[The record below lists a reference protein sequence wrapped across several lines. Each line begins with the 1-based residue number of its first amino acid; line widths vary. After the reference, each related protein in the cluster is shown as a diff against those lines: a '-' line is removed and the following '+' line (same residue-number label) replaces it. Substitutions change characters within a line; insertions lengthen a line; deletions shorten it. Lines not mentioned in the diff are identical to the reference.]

1 MAFSR
6 VQLSVAIIFLAA
18 CLQVQG
24 HSEVETSLGM
34 SLPQRKLLHE
44 GAASS
49 LVQTNCRP
57 GEDLTVVQGQTPH
70 LPNGIPAFTV
80 MISNTCQ
87 TGCNISNI
95 HLHCGWFSSAI
106 LVNPKIFRR
115 LAFDDCLVND
125 GQPLKSGS
133 TLQFRYANSRS
144 YPLSISSM
152 RCG

>member
-24 HSEVETSLGM
+24 RSEVETSL
-34 SLPQRKLLHE
+34 

-115 LAFDDCLVND
+115 LAYNDCLVND